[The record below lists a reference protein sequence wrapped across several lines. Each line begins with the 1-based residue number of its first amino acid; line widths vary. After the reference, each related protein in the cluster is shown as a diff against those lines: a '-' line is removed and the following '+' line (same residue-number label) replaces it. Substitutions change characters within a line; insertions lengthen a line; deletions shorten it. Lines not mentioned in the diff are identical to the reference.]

1 MAWKDGLKGVLGALL
16 GALGCVLLSW
26 AAAGLVSSASLL
38 VTFFAGPLAMAGYR
52 RCKGLKNRRFA
63 YAVTGIFT
71 LLASV
76 LSPVVA
82 AAAYR
87 LEPGIFL
94 TILTPAYWAK
104 AWIVH
109 LYMSG
114 LAMLVFWGHRGKLQV
129 YIDPSLGPRYEAGKY
144 AGGLMYNM
152 CPMQLAAQAVPRQFY
167 VGGKLEVDG
176 ARLRTV
182 PALRKGRTF
191 SVGEIAGVVLGRST
205 GSNVLYDKDH
215 QVLAKFA
222 WSMGNA
228 DLLFLYLLEHNVK
241 FDNLPP
247 ELAVYGQPPTGS

>member
-26 AAAGLVSSASLL
+26 GGRRTGLFGKSAGHVFRRAVGHGGLPPVQRAEKPKVRLCRHGDLHAAGQRAESGGGSGGLSAGGGRL
-38 VTFFAGPLAMAGYR
+38 PDLAH
-52 RCKGLKNRRFA
+52 
-63 YAVTGIFT
+63 
-71 LLASV
+71 
-76 LSPVVA
+76 
-82 AAAYR
+82 
-87 LEPGIFL
+87 
-94 TILTPAYWAK
+94 PAYWAK

-109 LYMSG
+109 LPMSG
-114 LAMLVFWGHRGKLQV
+114 LAMLAFWQRRGRLQV

-191 SVGEIAGVVLGRST
+191 SMGEIAGVVLGRST